1 MSLLGLS
8 TAGHWGDSGEIIVNN
23 YTLPLIGN
31 IETTELTGTVEVTE
45 LTGVVEC

>member
-8 TAGHWGDSGEIIVNN
+8 TAGHFGDTGEIINN
-23 YTLPLIGN
+23 YTLPLAGT